1 MNASQTDTKLRN
13 FYLCNNLS
21 GVEHFCQVWG
31 KLNLWLSISNGV
43 ASEWTAEMHIKFCNE
58 GFLPLSS
65 ACSSGGMGEQSAIH
79 TLRLAAHWAA
89 QAPCSRHC
97 WSAYPVDA
105 SISSIIIASIW
116 KKHMSS
122 AQWDRKKISLSG
134 PVVPATCKGKISD
147 FLEKS
152 RPFLGQF

>member
-1 MNASQTDTKLRN
+1 
-13 FYLCNNLS
+13 
-21 GVEHFCQVWG
+21 
-31 KLNLWLSISNGV
+31 
-43 ASEWTAEMHIKFCNE
+43 MHMKFCNE

-65 ACSSGGMGEQSAIH
+65 AGSSGGVGEQSAIH

-97 WSAYPVDA
+97 WPANAADASISSAIMANIWKQYMTANGQHKHHVHCSRHCWSAYPVVA
-105 SISSIIIASIW
+105 STSSIIIASIW

-152 RPFLGQF
+152 RPFLDQF